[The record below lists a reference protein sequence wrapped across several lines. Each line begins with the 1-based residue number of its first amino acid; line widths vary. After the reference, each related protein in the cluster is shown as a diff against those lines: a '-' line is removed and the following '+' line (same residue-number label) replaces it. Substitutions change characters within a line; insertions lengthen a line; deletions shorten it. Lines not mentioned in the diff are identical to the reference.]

1 MQGRLVVATK
11 NVKVLFGISCA
22 RLNYQPLFGK
32 MSPHSSPRR
41 SGWTRAISFVGFSQS
56 CYRLQIFV
64 WQGLSHKLSDQNKV
78 VKMADNADKMNLA
91 FERVLECFKLQKLK
105 DSQREALQNI
115 VKGQDVFVIQP
126 TGSGKSLIFQSAPIV
141 FDTVRPLTN
150 AKSIALVIS
159 PLASLMQGRVYKGRT
174 GKRRGQA
181 TRGTRGMPNRVWL
194 TRGIFFLPKDGGEC
208 SATIPTKRG
217 CVWLQLMKLTAFLTG
232 KSIYPFAFSS
242 VL

>member
-1 MQGRLVVATK
+1 MQGRRVVATK

-78 VKMADNADKMNLA
+78 VKMADNVDKMNLA
-91 FERVLECFKLQKLK
+91 FERVLECFKLQNLK

-159 PLASLMQGRVYKGRT
+159 PLASLMPDQGRYLKSV
-174 GKRRGQA
+174 
-181 TRGTRGMPNRVWL
+181 
-194 TRGIFFLPKDGGEC
+194 GIKAEFIGDEQESEEAKQLVERGEC
-208 SATIPTKRG
+208 QIVYGSPEAFFFYQKMAGNAQQRSLQKEVVFG
-217 CVWLQLMKLTAFLTG
+217 C
-232 KSIYPFAFSS
+232 S
-242 VL
+242 

>member
-1 MQGRLVVATK
+1 MIIFAWKSRLD
-11 NVKVLFGISCA
+11 
-22 RLNYQPLFGK
+22 YQPLFGK

-64 WQGLSHKLSDQNKV
+64 CQGLSHKLSDQNKV
-78 VKMADNADKMNLA
+78 VKMADDVDKMNLA
-91 FERVLECFKLQKLK
+91 FERVLECFKLQNLK
-105 DSQREALQNI
+105 DSQREALQNL

-159 PLASLMQGRVYKGRT
+159 PLSSLMQDQVRYLKSV
-174 GKRRGQA
+174 
-181 TRGTRGMPNRVWL
+181 
-194 TRGIFFLPKDGGEC
+194 GIKAEFIGDEQESEEAKQLVERGEC
-208 SATIPTKRG
+208 QIVYGSPEAFLSTKRWRTMLSNDPYKKRL
-217 CVWLQLMKLTAFLTG
+217 CLVAVDEAHCISHW
-232 KSIYPFAFSS
+232 
-242 VL
+242 

>member
-1 MQGRLVVATK
+1 MAN
-11 NVKVLFGISCA
+11 NV
-22 RLNYQPLFGK
+22 
-32 MSPHSSPRR
+32 
-41 SGWTRAISFVGFSQS
+41 
-56 CYRLQIFV
+56 
-64 WQGLSHKLSDQNKV
+64 
-78 VKMADNADKMNLA
+78 DKMNLA
-91 FERVLECFKLQKLK
+91 FERVLECFKLQNLK
-105 DSQREALQNI
+105 DSQREALQNV

-159 PLASLMQGRVYKGRT
+159 PLSSLMQDQGRYLKSVGIKAEFIGTNRKA
-174 GKRRGQA
+174 KRPSNSSNAGNAKSCMAHPRH
-181 TRGTRGMPNRVWL
+181 
-194 TRGIFFLPKDGGEC
+194 FCLPKDGGQC

-232 KSIYPFAFSS
+232 KSIHPFAFSS

>member
-1 MQGRLVVATK
+1 
-11 NVKVLFGISCA
+11 
-22 RLNYQPLFGK
+22 

-78 VKMADNADKMNLA
+78 VKMADDVDKMNLA
-91 FERVLECFKLQKLK
+91 FERVLECFKLQNLK
-105 DSQREALQNI
+105 DSQREALQNL

-159 PLASLMQGRVYKGRT
+159 PLASLMQDQVRYLKSGNQGRVYRGRT

-194 TRGIFFLPKDGGEC
+194 TQGIFVYQKLADNAQQRSLQKEVVF
-208 SATIPTKRG
+208 G
-217 CVWLQLMKLTAFLTG
+217 CR
-232 KSIYPFAFSS
+232 
-242 VL
+242 

>member
-1 MQGRLVVATK
+1 
-11 NVKVLFGISCA
+11 
-22 RLNYQPLFGK
+22 

-41 SGWTRAISFVGFSQS
+41 SGWTRAISFVGFNQS

-78 VKMADNADKMNLA
+78 VKMADDVDKMNLA
-91 FERVLECFKLQKLK
+91 FERVLECFKLQNLK
-105 DSQREALQNI
+105 DSQREALQNL

-159 PLASLMQGRVYKGRT
+159 PLSSLMQDQGRYLKSV
-174 GKRRGQA
+174 
-181 TRGTRGMPNRVWL
+181 
-194 TRGIFFLPKDGGEC
+194 GIKAEFIGDEQESEEAKQLVERGEC
-208 SATIPTKRG
+208 QIVYGSPEAFLSTKRWRTMLSNDPYKKRL
-217 CVWLQLMKLTAFLTG
+217 CLVAVDEAHCISHW
-232 KSIYPFAFSS
+232 
-242 VL
+242 